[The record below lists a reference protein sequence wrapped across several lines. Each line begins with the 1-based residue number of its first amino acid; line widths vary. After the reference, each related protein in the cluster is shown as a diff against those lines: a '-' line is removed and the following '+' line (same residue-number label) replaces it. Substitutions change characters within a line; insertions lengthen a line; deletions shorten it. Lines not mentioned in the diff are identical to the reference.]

1 MEKRDVPS
9 DHLRQLNNQILVTIF
24 FDLPEDISDFF
35 KKEKLGIEEIKI

>member
-9 DHLRQLNNQILVTIF
+9 DYLRQLNNQILGTIF

-35 KKEKLGIEEIKI
+35 KK